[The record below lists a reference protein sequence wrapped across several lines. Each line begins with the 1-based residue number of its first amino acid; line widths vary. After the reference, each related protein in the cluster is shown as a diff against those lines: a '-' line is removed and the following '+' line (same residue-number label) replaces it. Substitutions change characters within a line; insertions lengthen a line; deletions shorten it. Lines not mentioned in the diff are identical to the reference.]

1 MVSLGQSRET
11 SEKSTLKE
19 MLKNHDSELERMT
32 ESNVEARKRV
42 GKGKKRRRV
51 VVRRPKIVVS
61 KSTLRRPNNSAD
73 ETKSKKSGAKIPR
86 KKKKA
91 TSTRLVKRSKIGKG
105 MRRRRREP
113 KSGEG
118 GAVGSKEDMDGS
130 SWQPT
135 VDEERGGG
143 CYCIHLKEG
152 VRQEGEARGSPSL
165 GGSKCWVCR
174 LREMSRKCKQLRG
187 SRV

>member
-1 MVSLGQSRET
+1 MSQ
-11 SEKSTLKE
+11 
-19 MLKNHDSELERMT
+19 NHNSELERTT
-32 ESNVEARKRV
+32 ESKIKARKRP
-42 GKGKKRRRV
+42 GNAKRV

-86 KKKKA
+86 KKNKA
-91 TSTRLVKRSKIGKG
+91 RAGRLVRRSKRGKG

-113 KSGEG
+113 KSEEG
-118 GAVGSKEDMDGS
+118 GVVGSKEDIDGP
-130 SWQPT
+130 SWQPA

-143 CYCIHLKEG
+143 CYCIQLKEG
-152 VRQEGEARGSPSL
+152 VRQEGEARGSPSG

-187 SRV
+187 GRV